1 MRQGWTPGAAAQQD
15 APPLRHR
22 HENGRYRAAAAFHPA
37 ALMLAALGPSLG
49 AALLVLARAAL

>member
-1 MRQGWTPGAAAQQD
+1 MLGAAAQQD

>member
-1 MRQGWTPGAAAQQD
+1 MRQGWTPGAAARQG
-15 APPLRHR
+15 APPLRHTY
-22 HENGRYRAAAAFHPA
+22 EAGRYRAAAAFHPA